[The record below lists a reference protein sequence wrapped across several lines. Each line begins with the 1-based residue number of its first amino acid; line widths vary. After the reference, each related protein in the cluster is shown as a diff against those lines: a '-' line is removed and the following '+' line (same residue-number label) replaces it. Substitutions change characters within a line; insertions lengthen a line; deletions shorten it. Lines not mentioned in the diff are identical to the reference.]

1 MSLTQKV
8 IQNITTPGK
17 YQDKYGLALR
27 VSPKGS
33 KAWIVRYTFNGE
45 RRDDGLGKFPDI
57 SLAEARETAMAMR
70 LSARKGIDPRA
81 EKEKNKELSKSA
93 ATFEDDANAYIAR
106 HRHGWSQAHTH
117 QWEASLRD
125 HVFPIIGKKAV
136 CIIDTKVVTSVLDP
150 IWREK
155 PETARRVRNRI
166 ERVLDYSKALGH
178 RDGENPARWRGHLQN
193 VMSNVLPTPTPL
205 ESMSYHALP
214 GFMRRLEA
222 EDSRAARCLQFLIL
236 TGCRSSEA
244 MGARWDEI
252 DWEHSIWRIPA
263 ERMKGKEEHEIPLSQ
278 AAITVLKETGTRGKS
293 EFIFPNAS
301 NKKEMANNT
310 LRRLMTKMGE
320 ECTVHGFRA
329 TFRTWLQEKTDFSNE
344 LCETALAHVVGNL
357 TQRAYTRGKQL
368 EKRRPMMDK
377 WARFAVERM
386 QPPVP
391 RQGMNPVLA
400 ARSPILKPLQPF
412 T

>member
-1 MSLTQKV
+1 
-8 IQNITTPGK
+8 
-17 YQDKYGLALR
+17 
-27 VSPKGS
+27 
-33 KAWIVRYTFNGE
+33 
-45 RRDDGLGKFPDI
+45 
-57 SLAEARETAMAMR
+57 
-70 LSARKGIDPRA
+70 
-81 EKEKNKELSKSA
+81 
-93 ATFEDDANAYIAR
+93 
-106 HRHGWSQAHTH
+106 
-117 QWEASLRD
+117 
-125 HVFPIIGKKAV
+125 
-136 CIIDTKVVTSVLDP
+136 
-150 IWREK
+150 
-155 PETARRVRNRI
+155 
-166 ERVLDYSKALGH
+166 
-178 RDGENPARWRGHLQN
+178 
-193 VMSNVLPTPTPL
+193 
-205 ESMSYHALP
+205 
-214 GFMRRLEA
+214 
-222 EDSRAARCLQFLIL
+222 
-236 TGCRSSEA
+236 

-400 ARSPILKPLQPF
+400 ARRPILKPLQPF
-412 T
+412 S

>member
-27 VSPKGS
+27 VSPGGA
-33 KAWIVRYTFNGE
+33 KAWIMRYTFDGA
-45 RRDDGLGKFPDI
+45 RRDDGLGKFPDV
-57 SLAEARETAMAMR
+57 SLDEARARAMAMR
-70 LSARKGIDPRA
+70 LLARKGIDPRE
-81 EKEKNKELSKSA
+81 EKDERAKSA
-93 ATFEDDANAYIAR
+93 ATFREDGDAFIAR
-106 HRHGWSQAHTH
+106 HRHGWSQAHIH

-125 HVFPIIGKKAV
+125 HVYPIIGNKAV
-136 CIIDTKVVTSVLDP
+136 CVIDTAAVIKVLDP

-178 RDGENPARWRGHLQN
+178 RDGDNPARWRGHLQN
-193 VMSNVLPTPTPL
+193 LMSNLLPTPTPL
-205 ESMSYHALP
+205 ESMNYLVLP
-214 GFMRRLEA
+214 AFMARLEA

-236 TGCRSSEA
+236 TGCRSGEA

-252 DWEHSIWRIPA
+252 DFEHCVWQIPP
-263 ERMKGKEEHEIPLSQ
+263 ERMKSREAHEIPLSQ
-278 AAITVLKETGTRGKS
+278 AALNVLKETGTRGRS
-293 EFIFPNAS
+293 EYIFSNPSYTGMMAS
-301 NKKEMANNT
+301 NT
-310 LRRLMTKMGE
+310 LRRLMMKLGE
-320 ECTVHGFRA
+320 DCTVHGFRA
-329 TFRTWLQEKTDFSNE
+329 TFRTWLQEKTDYSND
-344 LCETALAHVVGNL
+344 LCEAALAHAVGNL

-386 QPPVP
+386 QPPAP
-391 RQGMNPVLA
+391 RQGMTSMLA
-400 ARSPILKPLQPF
+400 ARAPAGKSQQPF